1 MTIRARRE
9 RRPGLPV
16 FGALIRPTVRALPRG
31 PLLAGAVT
39 GLLAAAL
46 PRLLPDLGT
55 TPETGAVLL
64 RVSALAMA
72 LGLAFLLDDPSRVMT
87 ETTPAGRP
95 LRVHLRAALLAP
107 LAALAWSGA
116 LLLIPRDARPPLADV
131 TLEAV
136 TLTATALALAAAT
149 VRTSAEPEPG
159 RAAAVGLLA
168 LVVAGML
175 LPDRWGL
182 FVAPGSPQW
191 DAAHGRWAAVLA
203 AAVTVWAVSV
213 PEPLRRGGPRT
224 GGIRASAGC

>member
-1 MTIRARRE
+1 M
-9 RRPGLPV
+9 

-39 GLLAAAL
+39 GLLVAAL
-46 PRLLPDLGT
+46 PRVLPDLGT

-168 LVVAGML
+168 LVVGGML

-203 AAVTVWAVSV
+203 AAVIVWAVSV

>member
-9 RRPGLPV
+9 RRPALPV
-16 FGALIRPTVRALPRG
+16 AGALIRPTVRALPRG

-39 GLLAAAL
+39 GLLVAAL
-46 PRLLPDLGT
+46 PRLLPGLG

-72 LGLAFLLDDPSRVMT
+72 LGLAFLLDDPSRPTT

-95 LRVHLRAALLAP
+95 LKVGLRAALLAP

-116 LLLIPRDARPPLADV
+116 LLLLPRDARPPLAGL

-136 TLTATALALAAAT
+136 TLAATALALAAAT

-168 LVVAGML
+168 LVVAGTL

-191 DAAHGRWAAVLA
+191 AAAHGRWAAVLA
-203 AAVTVWAVSV
+203 AAVIVWTVSV

-224 GGIRASAGC
+224 GGIRASTGG

>member
-9 RRPGLPV
+9 RRPGFPV
-16 FGALIRPTVRALPRG
+16 TGALIRPTARALPRG

-39 GLLAAAL
+39 GLLVAAL
-46 PRLLPDLGT
+46 PRLLPDAR

-72 LGLAFLLDDPSRVMT
+72 LGLAFLLDDPSRPTT

-107 LAALAWSGA
+107 LAALAWSAA
-116 LLLIPRDARPPLADV
+116 LLLLPRDARPPLAGL

-159 RAAAVGLLA
+159 RAAAAGLLA

-182 FVAPGSPQW
+182 FVAPDSPQW
-191 DAAHGRWAAVLA
+191 AAAHGRWAAVLA
-203 AAVTVWAVSV
+203 AAVLVWAVSV

-224 GGIRASAGC
+224 GGIRPSTGG